1 MLCMPVYVYYRINTL
16 IWSISLFDLNP
27 QSGIPIYRQLM
38 EQARRMISSGQ
49 LKPGDALPSVRELAT
64 THAVNPMT
72 ISKAYSLLEA
82 EGLLERQRGKAM
94 TVSASNSLTETKLE
108 RLKRLTPAVQQLAIA
123 AGQLELNADDVINVL
138 RQTLEK
144 NSD

>member
-1 MLCMPVYVYYRINTL
+1 MF
-16 IWSISLFDLNP
+16 SLNP

-49 LKPGDALPSVRELAT
+49 LSPGDALPSVRELAT

-94 TVSASNSLTETKLE
+94 TVSNLNGLAENKKA
-108 RLKRLTPAVQQLAIA
+108 RLQRLRPAIQQLLMA
-123 AGQLELNADDVINVL
+123 ADQLELDIDDVVTAL
-138 RQTLEK
+138 RQDHEK
-144 NSD
+144 KENNND

>member
-1 MLCMPVYVYYRINTL
+1 MF
-16 IWSISLFDLNP
+16 SLNP

-49 LKPGDALPSVRELAT
+49 LKSGDAMPSVRELAT

-82 EGLLERQRGKAM
+82 EGLLQRQRGKAM
-94 TVSASNSLTETKLE
+94 TVASLNGLAENKKE
-108 RLKRLTPAVQQLAIA
+108 RLARLQPALQQVLMA
-123 AGQLELNADDVINVL
+123 ADQLELEIDDVVDAL
-138 RQTLEK
+138 RHALEK
-144 NSD
+144 DND